1 MACPWG
7 SSGWSLQPDRTLDP
21 ALACHNGSVTSR
33 REFLASASL
42 LLAGAACR
50 GSGSPSVQTFP
61 STFVTPGNQTLEKQ
75 LVIAAP
81 HGQIDDQMLR
91 GFGSRTGVD
100 CTLQTIATGDDLL
113 LRLAAGDF
121 GQVDLA
127 LVDFSTLSYLV
138 DAGQVEPLARKLIPN
153 QSRLQQPFDDSP
165 IDHGL
170 RHSIPAVYDIVG
182 VSVAA
187 AAPIEADTWLALF
200 AMAERHPGQVL
211 VPDSADQVIGAVLV
225 SLGHAWDSDSS
236 GDLGD
241 AHDRLAE
248 LRPSLHV
255 LGARARAVSRL
266 TQLPVLGRLAPSEAY
281 RTPRRGER
289 FFVPGEGSAI
299 DLRSYCIPVYAPHP
313 VAAHAWLE
321 NWLDPSVEAAVLDSS
336 RVPVPL
342 LEARTSLPGTV
353 LENQAVCPPSEA
365 LAASVQP
372 NISADGRVLR
382 DQIWTELRL

>member
-1 MACPWG
+1 M
-7 SSGWSLQPDRTLDP
+7 
-21 ALACHNGSVTSR
+21 
-33 REFLASASL
+33 
-42 LLAGAACR
+42 
-50 GSGSPSVQTFP
+50 QTFP
-61 STFVTPGNQTLEKQ
+61 STFVTPVNQTLERH
-75 LVIAAP
+75 LVIASP
-81 HGQIDDQMLR
+81 HGRVDEQTLR
-91 GFGSRTGVD
+91 GFASRTGVD
-100 CTLQTIATGDDLL
+100 VTEQTIATGDELL

-165 IDHGL
+165 IDSGL
-170 RHSIPAVYDIVG
+170 RHSIPAVFDILG

-225 SLGHAWDSDSS
+225 SLGHPWDSDSS

-248 LRPSLHV
+248 LRSSLHV
-255 LGARARAVSRL
+255 LGARQRPVSRL
-266 TQLPVLGRLAPSEAY
+266 PQLPVLARLAASQAY

-299 DLRSYCIPVYAPHP
+299 DLQSYCIPVYAPHP

-321 NWLDPSVEAAVLDSS
+321 NWLDPAVEAAVLAQAH
-336 RVPVPL
+336 VPVPL
-342 LEARTSLPGTV
+342 LEARTALPGTV
-353 LENQAVCPPSEA
+353 LDNQAVCPPPDA

-372 NISADGRVLR
+372 DISANGRLLR

>member
-1 MACPWG
+1 MASRWG
-7 SSGWSLQPDRTLDP
+7 SCGWSPRPDGTLDT

-33 REFLASASL
+33 REFLTSASL

-50 GSGSPSVQTFP
+50 GGGSPSVQTFP
-61 STFVTPGNQTLEKQ
+61 STFVTPGNQTLEQ
-75 LVIAAP
+75 HLVIASP
-81 HGQIDDQMLR
+81 QGQIDAQMLQ
-91 GFGSRTGVD
+91 GFAARTGVE
-100 CTLQTIATGDDLL
+100 CVVQAMATGDELL

-127 LVDFSTLSYLV
+127 LVDFSTLSYLI
-138 DAGQVEPLARKLIPN
+138 DAGQVEPLARKLLPN

-165 IDHGL
+165 IDRGL
-170 RHSIPAVYDIVG
+170 RHSVPASYDIVG

-225 SLGHAWDSDSS
+225 SLGHPWDSDSN

-248 LRPSLHV
+248 LRPALHV
-255 LGARARAVSRL
+255 LGARQRSAGRVSL
-266 TQLPVLGRLAPSEAY
+266 LPVLGRLASSHAY
-281 RTPRRGER
+281 RSQRRGER
-289 FFVPGEGSAI
+289 FFVPGEGSAV

-313 VAAHAWLE
+313 VVAHAWLE
-321 NWLDPSVEAAVLDSS
+321 NWLDPSVEAPVLARS

-342 LEARTSLPGTV
+342 LEARASLPGTV
-353 LENQAVCPPSEA
+353 LDNQAVCPPSEA

-372 NISADGRVLR
+372 NISAEGRLLR
-382 DQIWTELRL
+382 DQIWTELHL